1 MRQSLLREFDTIYLL
16 NLHGNSKKRERS
28 PDGGSDENVFDIQQG
43 VAIALFVKGGKVVA
57 PASKDATVYYADL
70 WGEREAKYAAL
81 DASDVGTTQWQ
92 QLSPVSPFYLFVPQ
106 NVDLRTEYE
115 RGWQVTDAFPTN
127 AIGFQTHRD
136 DVAVA
141 YDEQRLLEQVK
152 SYLQRSPDPTT
163 WDRFLCRVNY
173 RPFDTRFAYLAKE
186 VADRPRL
193 EVTAHLMSANIAL
206 NLMRQ
211 TKASEWKHALVSSHP
226 APAVYVEIK
235 DGSSVFPLYRYAAA
249 FGNSQ
254 RQTSLL
260 DDEIGTSTNGRTPNV
275 SPAFISD
282 LEQRLSMQFVED
294 GKGDLG
300 ATFGPEDV
308 YHYAYAIFHSP
319 TYRTRYAVFLKIDFP
334 RLPLTND
341 RELFAAL
348 VAKGAA
354 LVDLHLLRLSGSGGV
369 GGAGGAA
376 ILTSPGKQGVSY
388 PIQGTN
394 VVEKV
399 LYNLPLDEAPGYV
412 VINGS
417 QRFVGIEPDTW
428 EMRIGGYQP
437 LEKWLKDRKGRK
449 LTTEDVQHYLRMI
462 IALRE
467 TRRIMTEIDSIIP
480 AWPLT

>member
-1 MRQSLLREFDTIYLL
+1 
-16 NLHGNSKKRERS
+16 
-28 PDGGSDENVFDIQQG
+28 
-43 VAIALFVKGGKVVA
+43 
-57 PASKDATVYYADL
+57 
-70 WGEREAKYAAL
+70 
-81 DASDVGTTQWQ
+81 
-92 QLSPVSPFYLFVPQ
+92 
-106 NVDLRTEYE
+106 
-115 RGWQVTDAFPTN
+115 
-127 AIGFQTHRD
+127 
-136 DVAVA
+136 
-141 YDEQRLLEQVK
+141 
-152 SYLQRSPDPTT
+152 
-163 WDRFLCRVNY
+163 
-173 RPFDTRFAYLAKE
+173 
-186 VADRPRL
+186 
-193 EVTAHLMSANIAL
+193 
-206 NLMRQ
+206 
-211 TKASEWKHALVSSHP
+211 
-226 APAVYVEIK
+226 
-235 DGSSVFPLYRYAAA
+235 
-249 FGNSQ
+249 
-254 RQTSLL
+254 
-260 DDEIGTSTNGRTPNV
+260 
-275 SPAFISD
+275 
-282 LEQRLSMQFVED
+282 MQFVED